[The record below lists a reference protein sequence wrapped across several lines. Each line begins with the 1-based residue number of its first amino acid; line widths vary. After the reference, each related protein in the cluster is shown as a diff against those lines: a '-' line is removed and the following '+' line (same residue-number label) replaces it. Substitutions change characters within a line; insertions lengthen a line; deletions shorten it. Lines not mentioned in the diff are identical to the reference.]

1 MSSSRNSQKA
11 TATQILV
18 IRDPGHCPSGAV
30 GKAVGNGGLQR
41 GCQIGNAGL
50 AVARLDGGEPCR
62 HRRFQAGE

>member
-1 MSSSRNSQKA
+1 MR
-11 TATQILV
+11 IGE
-18 IRDPGHCPSGAV
+18 PGHCPSGAV